1 MGGSSSLIFGRSV
14 SLWSRWAVR
23 AAPGSAPG
31 SSVLHVPVI
40 QPPWEKALPTAKTNL
55 CSSRI
60 HSVTFAQDEL
70 ISQKEMAL
78 GDAGLQQIMR
88 KNSLLERE
96 EQSSFFTK
104 KQDFYVY
111 SYFLFLHTIIFF
123 LSKAKRKNT
132 MLILVNIYI
141 NVFILFLFIYIH
153 LINYFYT
160 KFFPTNH
167 N

>member
-96 EQSSFFTK
+96 EQLFVSPKSKTFMFIRT
-104 KQDFYVY
+104 FY
-111 SYFLFLHTIIFF
+111 FCTQFF